1 MWRAALVLSLSVLV
15 MVATLA
21 EGNAIEEKYQFF
33 EKKIRPLLIEK
44 CYACHSSEK
53 NKSKGDLKLDTQE
66 AWLRGGEQGPAL
78 VPGKPETSLLIK
90 AVRYEDDNLK
100 MPPKSHG
107 GKLSDAQIRDLEQW
121 IRDGAKAPAP
131 VKPIEGDPRMWW
143 AFQPVQRPVLPT
155 QPGTHPIDAFVNSK
169 LNEKGLTP
177 LGPVDKRTLLRRVTY
192 DLTGLP
198 PSNQEMNDFLA
209 DTTPQ
214 AFNKVVERLLASPQY
229 GVKWGRHWLDL
240 VRYADSHD
248 ERSYDKEGDFLD
260 AWRYRDWVVNALNR
274 DMPYDQFIVHQLAG
288 DILADLPGS
297 WSEDKIIATGV
308 YAIGSWGNGDA
319 DKEKIHTDI
328 VDDQIDVTS
337 RVFMGLTIACARCHD
352 HKFDP
357 ITSRDY
363 YGLAGFFFSSH
374 ILDKFAAKGEGERIM
389 RTPLLSP
396 NDRKKMAATQARLEE
411 VDKKLN
417 QTLRPVDAFYPDVI
431 AKGVH
436 AWSPKGAMHPSVVI
450 NSKDEPTEFGG
461 IKMKARS
468 IALHPSPTVP
478 AVVLWKSPIEG
489 KVTVKIQLR
498 DSDTNCGDGIGW
510 QLSHDGTK
518 LHTGHFGNGG
528 SATLPDTTVTVR
540 KGEQIH
546 LSIKSPGGDHT
557 CDTTEVLFTISDEA
571 GQSWDV
577 SKSLSNGA
585 KQGENDLW
593 WICGGN
599 GSRITGS
606 VDGDAKLVAEREAFA
621 KSIANRT
628 FAQALLE
635 GGITGTTYA
644 GFHDARIH
652 KRGSYNRLGEVVPR
666 SYPAILTPTQPQIK
680 QGSGRLEL
688 AKWIASPQHPLTARV
703 MVNRLWQQHFGHGLV
718 RTPNNFGKLG
728 TPPTHPE
735 LLDYLADEFVQSGWS
750 LKAMHRLMLNSQTY
764 QRSSLVDDKHP
775 KLLQLDPDNL
785 YLARQY
791 RRRLSAEEL
800 RDTLLAVTWELDKT
814 LGGKAVRDIN
824 SKRRTLYITCIRS
837 DRTTYQMLFD
847 AADPTAIIDQRTEA
861 TVAPQALW
869 LLNHPFVAD
878 RAKNLSELVMKQ
890 SVSNDARMHWLAQR
904 LYQRQA
910 SSHELT
916 LSRKIIPADS
926 KADDWEKLCQ
936 VLLCAN
942 ELYYLD

>member
-1 MWRAALVLSLSVLV
+1 MWRVALVLSLFVLV
-15 MVATLA
+15 LANSLADDSATEA
-21 EGNAIEEKYQFF
+21 KHQFF

-44 CYACHSSEK
+44 CYACHSTEK
-53 NKSKGDLKLDTQE
+53 NKSKGDLKLDTEE
-66 AWLRGGEQGPAL
+66 AWLRGGEQGPAV
-78 VPGKPETSLLIK
+78 VPGKPEESLLIK

-107 GKLSDAQIRDLEQW
+107 GKLSDVQIRDMEQW
-121 IRDGAKAPAP
+121 IKDGAKAPV
-131 VKPIEGDPRMWW
+131 VKLSQGDSRQWW
-143 AFQPVQRPVLPT
+143 SFQPVQRPLVPG
-155 QPGTHPIDAFVNSK
+155 QPATLPIDAFINSK
-169 LNEKGLTP
+169 LAEKGLTP
-177 LGPVDKRTLLRRVTY
+177 LKPADKRTLLRRVTY

-198 PSNQEMNDFLA
+198 PTTREMNDFLD

-214 AFNKVVERLLASPQY
+214 AFSKIVDRLLASPQY

-240 VRYADSHD
+240 VRYADAHD

-260 AWRYRDWVVNALNR
+260 AWRYRDWVVNAFNR
-274 DMPYDQFIVHQLAG
+274 DMPYDQFIIHQLAG
-288 DILADLPGS
+288 DILAEQPGA

-357 ITSRDY
+357 ITTHDY

-374 ILDKFAAKGEGERIM
+374 ILDKFAAKGDGERIM

-396 NDRKKMAATQARLEE
+396 DDRKKMADTQARLEGI
-411 VDKKLN
+411 DKKLN

-478 AVVLWKSPIEG
+478 AVLLWKSPIEG
-489 KVTVKIQLR
+489 KITIKTQLK
-498 DSDTNCGDGIGW
+498 DVDPNCGDGIGW
-510 QLSHDGTK
+510 QLSHDALK
-518 LHTGHFGNGG
+518 LHAGQIGNGG
-528 SATLPDTTVTVR
+528 FATLPDTTVTVK

-557 CDTTEVLFTISDEA
+557 CDTTEVTFTITGEA

-577 SKSLSNGA
+577 SKALSNGA

-593 WICGGN
+593 WFCGGN
-599 GSRITGS
+599 GSRLTGS
-606 VDGDAKLVAEREAFA
+606 SDGDAKLIVDRAAYA
-621 KSIANRT
+621 KSIADRT

-635 GGITGTTYA
+635 GGIPGTAYA

-666 SYPAILTPTQPQIK
+666 AYPAMLTSTQPHIK

-688 AKWIASPQHPLTARV
+688 ARWIASPSHPLTARV
-703 MVNRLWQQHFGHGLV
+703 MVNRLWQHHFGQGLV

-728 TPPTHPE
+728 TLPTHPE
-735 LLDYLADEFVQSGWS
+735 LLDYLASEFIQSGWS
-750 LKAMHRLMLNSQTY
+750 LKAMHRLILNSQVY
-764 QRSSLVDDKHP
+764 QRASLIDGEQE

-785 YLARQY
+785 YLARQH
-791 RRRLSAEEL
+791 RRRLNAEEL
-800 RDTLLAVTWELDKT
+800 RDTLLTVTEQMDKT
-814 LGGKAVRDIN
+814 LGGKAIRDIN

-847 AADPTAIIDQRTEA
+847 VADPTAIIDQRTEA

-878 RAKNLSELVMKQ
+878 RAKRLSELVVKQ
-890 SVSNDARMHWLAQR
+890 PSANDARMHWLAQR
-904 LYQRQA
+904 LYQRDA
-910 SSHELT
+910 TSNELS
-916 LSRKIIPADS
+916 LSRKIIPDAS
-926 KADDWEKLCQ
+926 KAADWEKLCQ